1 MAKWNKNLTFENLI
15 DEAGGGRNHRWDT
28 DFDTLERSVT
38 HGAVRFHEGG
48 RISIECGFDNNPIGR
63 SIVGGMADEFNV
75 STIKELREVYL
86 PDGTKIPKTWVDQN
100 YCVVIDYEHNRILN
114 ASSGWYRGG
123 RNLVTYAHRDAMP
136 RTAATFRVS
145 IPDRKATARA
155 LMELEPQRIAAV
167 AAFRM
172 AEGNLARPA
181 VNGEL
186 TRAVKEGDITSSER
200 VQLLAGNYS
209 DDRWKEV
216 VKQAFTTAIQVPYLL
231 PKPFGKK

>member
-15 DEAGGGRNHRWDT
+15 DERGNHNRWDT
-28 DFDTLERSVT
+28 DFDTLERSVST
-38 HGAVRFHEGG
+38 QGVRFHEGG

-63 SIVGGMADEFNV
+63 SIVGNMAKEFNV
-75 STIKELREVYL
+75 STIKELGEMYL
-86 PDGTKIPKTWVDQN
+86 PDGTKIPKAWVDQN

-114 ASSGWYRGG
+114 ATRSWTNGYVLSHVEY
-123 RNLVTYAHRDAMP
+123 THRDAMP
-136 RTAATFRVS
+136 RTSSVFRVN

-167 AAFRM
+167 AAWKMSEENPKR
-172 AEGNLARPA
+172 LAA
-181 VNGEL
+181 DGEL
-186 TRAVKEGDITSSER
+186 TLAVKEGDITSNAAT
-200 VQLLAGNYS
+200 QLHAGFYS

-216 VKQAFTTAIQVPYLL
+216 VKQAFTTTIQVPYLL